1 MRDLT
6 AVWGLVVG
14 ALSSSACASAPPT
27 TLETTPTAQ
36 PKASAVASASAATT
50 AQPVGASEAVSTSPF
65 YPVIEL
71 PVAARLFPVEGALV
85 VFADGYPPAK
95 VDAPMGVAL
104 GVVENDKLSF
114 PPRLFFETMFAQIV
128 GVTGEWPDKI
138 DLLAIG
144 STGRTG
150 IAAHYVLGKKGWSGK
165 TGDESFGFA
174 GFATVGSSVLALE
187 APSMPFPGIE
197 PKIVAVRGTGARS
210 LTRTDK
216 KACAKGAAA
225 DQDLSA
231 MQATEVQA
239 TAFGGTGAGTIF
251 AIGMRCS
258 GELGVEMWAKG
269 SKKSTVTSLPAS
281 VKDAGEA
288 TRVASGADDQAWV
301 FLNQILHY
309 DGTAWAIVPGPHL
322 VLGAVGTD
330 GILWAVDDKGAAFK
344 GGVAGFTA
352 VPVPNG
358 ATVDDLTVAKDGTV
372 WISAGGALLRT
383 KKAGD
388 GVASVKVAST
398 APTKKPPKLAPT
410 PGSAKCKSNVVV
422 LYGFTKTT
430 PDNYDFPLSR
440 KALKGHSEFDKTRFV
455 VTKDY
460 GQKFFSALVPSFAE
474 GKKLAAV
481 FEKEVQGSKPQVICA
496 EPEVLRD
503 VKIDLK
509 TGEIAK

>member
-1 MRDLT
+1 M
-6 AVWGLVVG
+6 
-14 ALSSSACASAPPT
+14 
-27 TLETTPTAQ
+27 ETTPTAL
-36 PKASAVASASAATT
+36 PTASPVTSGSAATT
-50 AQPVGASEAVSTSPF
+50 AQPVGTSEAVSAPTSPF

-71 PVAARLFPVEGALV
+71 PAAARLFPVKGALI

-95 VDAPMGVAL
+95 DDAPMGVAL

-128 GVTGEWPDKI
+128 GVAGQWPDKI

-144 STGRTG
+144 TTGRTG
-150 IAAHYVLGKKGWSGK
+150 IAAHYVLGTKGWSGK
-165 TGDESFGFA
+165 GGDESFGFG

-187 APSMPFPGIE
+187 APSMPFPGTE
-197 PKIVAVRGTGARS
+197 PKIVAIRGTEARR

-231 MQATEVQA
+231 IQATEVQA
-239 TAFGGTGAGTIF
+239 TAFGGTGAGTLF
-251 AIGMRCS
+251 ALGMRCN
-258 GELGVEMWAKG
+258 GELGVETWAPG

-281 VKDAGEA
+281 VGDAGGE
-288 TRVASGADDQAWV
+288 TRIASGADDQAWV
-301 FLNQILHY
+301 FLDQIVHY
-309 DGTAWAIVPGPHL
+309 DGKAWAPVPGPHL
-322 VLGAVGTD
+322 VLGAVASDGT
-330 GILWAVDDKGAAFK
+330 LWGVDDKGAAFK
-344 GGVAGFTA
+344 GGVAGFTP

-358 ATVDDLTVAKDGTV
+358 ATVDDLAVADDGTV

-398 APTKKPPKLAPT
+398 APTKKPLKLAPK

-422 LYGFTKTT
+422 LYGFTKVT

-440 KALKGHSEFDKTRFV
+440 KALKGHTEFDKTRFV

-460 GQKFFSALVPSFAE
+460 GQKFFSALVPSFTE
-474 GKKLAAV
+474 GKKLAALV
-481 FEKEVQGSKPQVICA
+481 EKEVQGSKPQVVCA
-496 EPEVLRD
+496 EPEVLRE